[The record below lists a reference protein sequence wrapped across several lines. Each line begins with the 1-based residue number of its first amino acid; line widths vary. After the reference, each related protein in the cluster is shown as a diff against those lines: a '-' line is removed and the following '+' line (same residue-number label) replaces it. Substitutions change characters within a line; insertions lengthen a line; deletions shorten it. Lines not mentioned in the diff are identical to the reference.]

1 MKKILFSALLLI
13 GCSSA
18 PEGFCECL
26 EKGEELNQI
35 TNEVLSGD
43 LSNKKKDEML
53 QARKEKEKACATF
66 ITASGNEMRE
76 WKKSC
81 ED

>member
-1 MKKILFSALLLI
+1 MKKILFSAILLI
-13 GCSSA
+13 GCNSA

-26 EKGEELNQI
+26 EQGDKLNKV

-43 LSNKKKDEML
+43 LSNAKKEEML
-53 QARKEKEKACATF
+53 KTRKEKNKVCAPFAEANGT
-66 ITASGNEMRE
+66 EMRE

>member
-13 GCSSA
+13 GCNSA
-18 PEGFCECL
+18 PEGFCDCL
-26 EKGEELNQI
+26 EQGEKLNKV

-43 LSNKKKDEML
+43 LSNAKKDEL
-53 QARKEKEKACATF
+53 LKARKEKEKLCAPF
-66 ITASGNEMRE
+66 VEANGAEMRE